1 MIVSWRYRMFQT
13 LSLDYNSAAHRW
25 RQKNVTPTEN
35 QTNIG
40 HSARGRKSARMENV
54 PDLLFDCFR
63 VLECAK
69 MRTVLQSSFLATWS
83 LSKKQSVL
91 RFLSGFLTFILWLR
105 LLFQGSLSPSY
116 ILPSCNACCLPY
128 PDKNTRNNQCFD
140 STLLKRAYKAFE
152 WEEKFVWVMRGGLIR
167 RRLFL
172 ESVRGAIT
180 RTRVVWRWQR
190 TNPNNP
196 STHHERLELE
206 ISDACMYDL
215 DKAIAEVSGT
225 FDGVEAIS
233 AEEREGIEN
242 YNQRRDI
249 LAVLPT
255 G

>member
-1 MIVSWRYRMFQT
+1 MYLPLSSFLVDCKQSFFFSKSVKKSVECGVRVLCERSSLASHALRRLFPVSLYVF
-13 LSLDYNSAAHRW
+13 SL
-25 RQKNVTPTEN
+25 
-35 QTNIG
+35 
-40 HSARGRKSARMENV
+40 V

-69 MRTVLQSSFLATWS
+69 MRTVLQSSLLATWS

-152 WEEKFVWVMRGGLIR
+152 WEEKFVWVMRWGLIR

-180 RTRVVWRWQR
+180 RTRVVWR
-190 TNPNNP
+190 
-196 STHHERLELE
+196 
-206 ISDACMYDL
+206 
-215 DKAIAEVSGT
+215 
-225 FDGVEAIS
+225 
-233 AEEREGIEN
+233 
-242 YNQRRDI
+242 
-249 LAVLPT
+249 
-255 G
+255 